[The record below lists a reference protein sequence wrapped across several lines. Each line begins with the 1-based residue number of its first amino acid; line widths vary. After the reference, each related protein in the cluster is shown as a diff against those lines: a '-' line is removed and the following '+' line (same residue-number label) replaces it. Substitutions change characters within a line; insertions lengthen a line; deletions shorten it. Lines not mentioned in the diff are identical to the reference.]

1 MRSPLIFPVVILPW
15 WLLQKMECDCKQIT
29 QYPYMELKLQPNQN
43 LKVHDTLEDAIKF
56 NEISFEHQMEAR
68 SHGLSPIQAYLSLL
82 LK

>member
-1 MRSPLIFPVVILPW
+1 
-15 WLLQKMECDCKQIT
+15 
-29 QYPYMELKLQPNQN
+29 MELKLQPNQN